1 MQPSERS
8 LPSQS
13 RSQERVEKIIIATQ
27 KMLAQYGYEETT
39 IKRIAQAA
47 GIKQTS
53 IYRYYPNKRAVC
65 SLLADIFIEEQNK
78 AITHCIEE
86 SLRGQPAEKIIHE
99 FNTKLRL
106 GMHQEQ
112 WISPV
117 QLALRSDP
125 HLRDRHEE
133 VLDHFAERFSLML
146 SSFGVTETGESLMR
160 ISKSLV
166 LIYDAYMM
174 AIGRAPFETHPKV
187 QEDFETVIHHYIT
200 PFINGTTKS

>member
-8 LPSQS
+8 RPSQS

-200 PFINGTTKS
+200 PFINGATKS